1 MDRAVEVID
10 ASSRKG
16 TDFERSSID
25 VSLLHR
31 RCAWLYLVVRR
42 SPLPETILQHM
53 VIIPVIDEQEFGA
66 LGNQYHILHK
76 SGRRHVMGTILRLWR
91 CIAWKPI
98 LPFDRPI

>member
-1 MDRAVEVID
+1 MID

-42 SPLPETILQHM
+42 SPLPETVLQHM

-66 LGNQYHILHK
+66 PGNQYHILHK
-76 SGRRHVMGTILRLWR
+76 SGR
-91 CIAWKPI
+91 
-98 LPFDRPI
+98 